1 MKGRLVL
8 AMAAVGSLAVAGC
21 ASSGSSSSAGGGSTA
36 GSGGGTKS
44 CTASIGFE
52 GPITGP
58 VAVLGT
64 EQLHF
69 AQLAVSMDN
78 AANKTKISIVQGDTQ
93 LQPAQATTVTQQ
105 FISNS
110 SILAVVGP
118 AGSQEVIAVGGPMAR
133 AGMAFITGSATA
145 VELTGGKYPTFFRV
159 VSKDSVQGPQDA
171 NYIVKTLHPKSIMI
185 VDDQEAYSTGLV
197 SAMTPIFQAAGI
209 KVDHESVSQKV
220 TDFSSLVAKVTSDT
234 SVVVLPWQ
242 VAANAQQF
250 GRNLAQQHKKA
261 VIFGTDGLFSPGT
274 FTINGSYV
282 SSFGPDITA
291 IASDSAI
298 ASAAKTKF
306 GSFGTFGPPVFAAT
320 HVIDEA
326 IASVCKAGQTP
337 SRANV
342 LAAIKKTNEP
352 TSILGQPIAFD
363 AHGDLVNGKFFLFKI
378 DSAGKYQLIPSS

>member
-1 MKGRLVL
+1 VKRRLII
-8 AMAAVGSLAVAGC
+8 AAAAVGSLAVAGC
-21 ASSGSSSSAGGGSTA
+21 ASSSSSSTAASGSTSS
-36 GSGGGTKS
+36 GSASTTA

-58 VAVLGT
+58 VAPLGT

-69 AQLAVSMDN
+69 AELAVSMDN
-78 AANKTKISIVQGDTQ
+78 AANKTKITLVQGDTQ
-93 LQPAQATTVTQQ
+93 LQPAQAVTVTQQ

-118 AGSQEVIAVGGPMAR
+118 AGSQEVEAVGGPMGR
-133 AGMAFITGSATA
+133 AGMAFISGSATA
-145 VELTGGKYPTFFRV
+145 VALTTGSYPTFFRV

-171 NYIVKTLHPKSIMI
+171 NYIVKTLHPKDLMI

-197 SAMTPIFQAAGI
+197 SAMVPVFQAAGI

-220 TDFSSLVAKVTSDT
+220 TDFSSLVAKVTPAT
-234 SVVVLPWQ
+234 TVVVLPWQ

-250 GRNLAQQHKKA
+250 GKDLAQEHKTA

-291 IASDSAI
+291 IPADVAI
-298 ASAAKTKF
+298 ASAAKAKY
-306 GSFGTFGPPVFAAT
+306 GSFGTFGPPVYAAT

-337 SRANV
+337 SRSNV
-342 LAAIKKTNEP
+342 LAAIKTTSEP
-352 TSILGQPIAFD
+352 TTILGQPISFD
-363 AHGDLVNGKFFLFKI
+363 SHGDLVNGKFFLFKI
-378 DSAGKYQLIPSS
+378 DSTGKYQLIPSS

>member
-8 AMAAVGSLAVAGC
+8 VAAAVGSLVVAGC
-21 ASSGSSSSAGGGSTA
+21 SSSSSSSSSSAAAAGGGSST
-36 GSGGGTKS
+36 STKA
-44 CTASIGFE
+44 CVASIGFE

-58 VAVLGT
+58 VASLGT

-69 AQLAVSMDN
+69 AELAVAMDN
-78 AANKTKISIVQGDTQ
+78 AANNTKITLVQGDTQ
-93 LQPAQATTVTQQ
+93 LQPAQAVTVTQQ
-105 FISNS
+105 FTSNAN
-110 SILAVVGP
+110 ILAVVGP
-118 AGSQEVIAVGGPMAR
+118 AGSQEVEAVGGPMAR
-133 AGMAFITGSATA
+133 AGMPFISGSATA
-145 VELTGGKYPTFFRV
+145 VALTTGSYPTFFRV

-171 NYIVKTLHPKSIMI
+171 NYIVNTLHPKALMI

-197 SAMTPIFQAAGI
+197 SAMLPIFQAAGI

-220 TDFSSLVAKVTSDT
+220 TDFSSLVAKVTPAE

-242 VAANAQQF
+242 IAANAQQF
-250 GRNLAQQHKKA
+250 GRDMAQEHKTA

-274 FTINGSYV
+274 FTISGSYV

-291 IASDSAI
+291 IPADAAI
-298 ASAAKTKF
+298 AQAAQTKY

-326 IASVCKAGQTP
+326 ISSVCKAGQTP

-342 LAAIKKTNEP
+342 LAAIKTTNEP
-352 TSILGQPIAFD
+352 TSILGQPISFD
-363 AHGDLVNGKFFLFKI
+363 SHGDLVNGKFFLFKI
-378 DSAGKYQLIPSS
+378 TPAGKYQLIPS

>member
-8 AMAAVGSLAVAGC
+8 VAAALGSLAVAGC
-21 ASSGSSSSAGGGSTA
+21 SSSSSSSTSSSASSGSASAST
-36 GSGGGTKS
+36 TS
-44 CTASIGFE
+44 CVASVGFE

-58 VAVLGT
+58 VASLGT

-69 AQLAVSMDN
+69 AELAVARDN
-78 AANKTKISIVQGDTQ
+78 AANHTKITLIQGDTQ
-93 LQPAQATTVTQQ
+93 LQPAQAVTVTQE
-105 FISNS
+105 FTSNAS
-110 SILAVVGP
+110 VIAVVGP
-118 AGSQEVIAVGGPMAR
+118 AGSQEVEAVGGPMAR
-133 AGMAFITGSATA
+133 AGMPFISGSATA
-145 VELTGGKYPTFFRV
+145 VALTTGSYPTFFRV

-171 NYIVKTLHPKSIMI
+171 NYIVNTLHPKALMI

-197 SAMTPIFQAAGI
+197 SAMLPIFQAAGI

-220 TDFSSLVAKVTSDT
+220 TDFSSLVAKVTPAE

-242 VAANAQQF
+242 IAANAQQF
-250 GRNLAQQHKKA
+250 GRDMAQEHKTA

-274 FTINGSYV
+274 FTISGSYV

-291 IASDSAI
+291 IPADAAI
-298 ASAAKTKF
+298 AQAAQAKY

-342 LAAIKKTNEP
+342 LAAIKTTNEP
-352 TSILGQPIAFD
+352 TSILGQPISFD
-363 AHGDLVNGKFFLFKI
+363 SHGDLVNGKFFLFKI
-378 DSAGKYQLIPSS
+378 TPAGKYQLIPS